1 MSEEKTKKQR
11 SPESRGSPD
20 CRSFSPK
27 AVILDMDGLM
37 LDTEG
42 PAVTCWTEAGR
53 SLGYDIP
60 LTMITR
66 AIGITRAGTR
76 ALFLDEYGQD
86 FPFETIRQK
95 VVHLLKQTIERE
107 GIRHKPGLAVF
118 LDCLAAKG
126 IPFAVATSSERKMTL
141 RKLEKA
147 GIRERFSVIVCGD
160 DVKNGKPAPD
170 VFLAAAE
177 QLRASPAGCVG
188 FEDSGPGLL
197 GLAAADIRSVF
208 IRDISDPSPGALA
221 GVWRQ
226 YKDLALA
233 REIFNSGVVCP

>member
-1 MSEEKTKKQR
+1 MSGKKIDD
-11 SPESRGSPD
+11 P
-20 CRSFSPK
+20 PK
-27 AVILDMDGLM
+27 AAILDMDGLM

-42 PAVTCWTEAGR
+42 PTLRCWLEAGR

-66 AIGITRAGTR
+66 AIGITETSTR
-76 ALFLDEYGQD
+76 ALFLGEYGRD
-86 FPFETIRQK
+86 FPFDTIHQK
-95 VVHLLKQTIERE
+95 VTRLIKQTIERE
-107 GIRHKPGLAVF
+107 GIRHRPGLAAF
-118 LDCLAAKG
+118 LDCLAEKG
-126 IPFAVATSSERKMTL
+126 IPFAVATSSERKMAL
-141 RKLEKA
+141 RKLKKA

-177 QLRASPAGCVG
+177 QLGASPADCVG

-197 GLAAADIRSVF
+197 GLAAAGMRSVF
-208 IRDISDPSPGALA
+208 IRDIPEPSPRALA

-233 REIFNSGVVCP
+233 REIFN